1 MSICYSKL
9 VRKSSPQ
16 LMASALEALTN
27 LSLQPEVRAQV
38 QPILIRALQKV
49 QPEFLPTMLKFLFT
63 DCDASLVDQVII
75 Y

>member
-1 MSICYSKL
+1 MSIYYSKL

>member
-1 MSICYSKL
+1 MIICYSKL

-49 QPEFLPTMLKFLFT
+49 QPEFLPTILKFLFT